1 MIENMAQ
8 FGEKG
13 IEIKGIT
20 IHNTGNDLSAK
31 ENYEWMA
38 KTSTSQ
44 GTHYLVDES
53 ETIQCMPLDWHVW
66 HTGKGRDFGS
76 MNTLAIEICRSQSNL
91 ETYLK
96 AQKRAFSLISQL
108 MVWFNL
114 SLNDLYFHNDF
125 NNRTYCPHRILDLYG
140 SKKNFIKEVQNELFS
155 YGRQ

>member
-1 MIENMAQ
+1 MISNMEQ

-66 HTGKGRDFGS
+66 HTGKARDFGN
-76 MNTLAIEICRSQSNL
+76 MHTIAIEICSMR
-91 ETYLK
+91 TIKDYYK
-96 AQKRAFSLISQL
+96 AQERAFSLIKEL
-108 MVWFNL
+108 L
-114 SLNDLYFHNDF
+114 EKYDLTFDDVYFHNDF
-125 NNRTYCPHRILDLYG
+125 DPKKYCPNRILDIYKNKSNFRKEYESWL
-140 SKKNFIKEVQNELFS
+140 SK
-155 YGRQ
+155 